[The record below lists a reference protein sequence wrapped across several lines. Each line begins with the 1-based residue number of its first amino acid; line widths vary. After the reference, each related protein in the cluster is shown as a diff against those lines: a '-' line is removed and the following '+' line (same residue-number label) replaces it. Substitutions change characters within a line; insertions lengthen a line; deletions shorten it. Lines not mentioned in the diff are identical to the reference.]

1 MFKSSVFGP
10 WLDIKTED
18 HQAHLLNF
26 LLFHQRNVEDA
37 TFDTPFIFDIG
48 QHTVEMGRRE
58 FCLITGFRFG
68 DISLSHL
75 QHVKSR
81 FMKRVFPGYRVLK
94 GKDLYQLLEDQK
106 FKLLSEPDALRVCLL
121 LAGDYCFM
129 GQEIRHMVVKE
140 FLALIDDLD
149 AWNAFPWGEHMWQE
163 FHDRNY
169 MLVTSKRDEYMR
181 EYAMK
186 GSAYQ
191 AVYNLWGFAF
201 ALKVLVLET
210 FPQSKLWWQ
219 KDENAF
225 PRGVGWRDV
234 RGFSKYDY
242 NSLFYAET
250 PIKPII
256 PTDAERA
263 SLWWISSIEYLDN
276 PIVSSPR
283 KNKKVKRDKI
293 KYRVC
298 QNFHQKGKRT
308 SVHIRTEV
316 HTSVVDDGSSH
327 EDDSSDAEV
336 DESLKRMSNK
346 ELLKYVSSMEGR
358 LAAVE
363 KLVKP
368 RKVPIDVT
376 VPPVNHP
383 AKEPV
388 ADAKIVIELNGDVE
402 KPKEHMEEDMEEE
415 VVKESMEE
423 DVEEDT
429 DKKNTEEDA
438 VDHNEKDDSEF
449 KDIFGSPTPKDSPN
463 DLTDFK
469 FFSSLPDDLFQD
481 TNGSLDQQM
490 NVGVP
495 QDLGPVPD
503 KSGINEVINERLDEH
518 MGADVTQAEKQ
529 EPALSPIPE
538 DSLIDVDASDGIKTV
553 KVPFERAR
561 KKSRHI
567 SSPYTPPPPTTPKR
581 SRKCR
586 TSSRMYK
593 STMQK
598 MIGPDG
604 SELQLEP
611 WVEQLTRPQGSPEGV
626 VNQHPEITLLL
637 RSRKDMKFQL
647 PWVNGD
653 FYNKFWIGLAGKD
666 RNRRGWLS
674 DWHIDVWFQ
683 YIWHFRQK
691 DADWVM
697 VGPYFNAQIL
707 YRDVPFYYADGVTYG
722 VPWTDESV
730 EKMTNS

>member
-1 MFKSSVFGP
+1 M
-10 WLDIKTED
+10 
-18 HQAHLLNF
+18 
-26 LLFHQRNVEDA
+26 
-37 TFDTPFIFDIG
+37 PF
-48 QHTVEMGRRE
+48 V
-58 FCLITGFRFG
+58 
-68 DISLSHL
+68 
-75 QHVKSR
+75 
-81 FMKRVFPGYRVLK
+81 
-94 GKDLYQLLEDQK
+94 
-106 FKLLSEPDALRVCLL
+106 
-121 LAGDYCFM
+121 
-129 GQEIRHMVVKE
+129 
-140 FLALIDDLD
+140 
-149 AWNAFPWGEHMWQE
+149 
-163 FHDRNY
+163 
-169 MLVTSKRDEYMR
+169 
-181 EYAMK
+181 
-186 GSAYQ
+186 
-191 AVYNLWGFAF
+191 
-201 ALKVLVLET
+201 
-210 FPQSKLWWQ
+210 
-219 KDENAF
+219 
-225 PRGVGWRDV
+225 
-234 RGFSKYDY
+234 
-242 NSLFYAET
+242 
-250 PIKPII
+250 
-256 PTDAERA
+256 
-263 SLWWISSIEYLDN
+263 
-276 PIVSSPR
+276 
-283 KNKKVKRDKI
+283 
-293 KYRVC
+293 
-298 QNFHQKGKRT
+298 
-308 SVHIRTEV
+308 
-316 HTSVVDDGSSH
+316 
-327 EDDSSDAEV
+327 
-336 DESLKRMSNK
+336 
-346 ELLKYVSSMEGR
+346 
-358 LAAVE
+358 
-363 KLVKP
+363 
-368 RKVPIDVT
+368 
-376 VPPVNHP
+376 
-383 AKEPV
+383 
-388 ADAKIVIELNGDVE
+388 
-402 KPKEHMEEDMEEE
+402 KEHMEEDMEEE
-415 VVKESMEE
+415 VVKEPMEE

-438 VDHNEKDDSEF
+438 
-449 KDIFGSPTPKDSPN
+449 DSPN

-553 KVPFERAR
+553 K
-561 KKSRHI
+561 
-567 SSPYTPPPPTTPKR
+567 
-581 SRKCR
+581 
-586 TSSRMYK
+586 
-593 STMQK
+593 K

-730 EKMTNS
+730 EKVYFPINEPKVHWALGVLHIRSGLVTIYDSLHGPDAEGKVWWANWMEHFAAVIPPYLEEANVMAKKKIDPKSYSITFTYNKEVPMQVGYYGDCGIWVMIFLYRLTHNIPLMVDDAAAVAIAYREQLMAFFWKYKKVIAME